1 MPAPFKSHPSDTQVL
16 NQNTRPLSEC
26 PKRLVQRAHGWIEV
40 TDVPILTGECLWH
53 IYQKEAEEIVAP
65 GGVLIPDPVARNRA
79 INAAY
84 ARLWLAEP
92 RFQWAGLAAF
102 ASKQVGC
109 GMLHA
114 TRVTQLIDDEREA
127 REALRSFYDSGMQPA
142 KLPDTENPAL
152 KAAIERHRM
161 AANANPVSAYD
172 AYTNGRPLSLLQESF
187 DYVNKMMALGN
198 TTLFLDVYPL
208 HAFYARRGIEEF
220 RKCLE
225 MRENIF
231 GHSDFPVLWPV
242 DPQALPFAR
251 YQSEVLSGFEAT
263 EAGEIAESVK
273 QLAIHEQKNIL
284 QPSMYSNRWLVN
296 LLRGN
301 HASFVIGFPSGV
313 SQAIEVTL
321 SSQCIPL
328 EDGRTISFSDS
339 VFADLSVLE
348 ERMPFVFRAAE
359 QFHTMLND
367 HRRPQIEQSIRE
379 IANGA
384 PS

>member
-16 NQNTRPLSEC
+16 NQNTHPLSEC
-26 PKRLVQRAHGWIEV
+26 PKRLVKREHGWIEV

-84 ARLWLAEP
+84 ARLWLADP

-127 REALRSFYDSGMQPA
+127 REALRSFYESGMRPA

-152 KAAIERHRM
+152 KAAIERHLM
-161 AANANPVSAYD
+161 AANANPVSTYD
-172 AYTNGRPLSLLQESF
+172 AYKRGRLLSLIQESF
-187 DYVNKMMALGN
+187 EFVNKMMALGN

-220 RKCLE
+220 RQCLR
-225 MRENIF
+225 MRKNID

-242 DPQALPFAR
+242 HRDILAFGI
-251 YQSEVLSGFEAT
+251 YQEEVLLGFEAIGS
-263 EAGEIAESVK
+263 GEIAESVK

-284 QPSMYSNRWLVN
+284 QPSMYSNRWLVK

-321 SSQCIPL
+321 SSQCTPVK
-328 EDGRTISFSDS
+328 DGRTISFSDS
-339 VFADLSVLE
+339 VFADLSVLK

>member
-16 NQNTRPLSEC
+16 NQNIRPLSEC
-26 PKRLVQRAHGWIEV
+26 PKRLVKREHGWIEV

-84 ARLWLAEP
+84 ARLWLADP

-114 TRVTQLIDDEREA
+114 TRVTQLIDEERDA
-127 REALRSFYDSGMQPA
+127 RQALRGFYESGMQPE

-152 KAAIERHRM
+152 KAAIERHLM
-161 AANANPVSAYD
+161 AANANPVSTYD
-172 AYTNGRPLSLLQESF
+172 AYKRGRPLSLIQESF
-187 DYVNKMMALGN
+187 DFVNKMMALGN

-208 HAFYARRGIEEF
+208 HAFYAKRGLEEF
-220 RKCLE
+220 RKCLP
-225 MRENIF
+225 MRKKIF

-242 DPQALPFAR
+242 EKETLKFGMPHQEITL
-251 YQSEVLSGFEAT
+251 GFEAL
-263 EAGEIAESVK
+263 EEGRLAKSVEH
-273 QLAIHEQKNIL
+273 LAVHEQKNIL
-284 QPSMYSNRWLVN
+284 QPSMYSSRWLVK

-301 HASFVIGFPSGV
+301 HASFVTGFPAGV

-321 SSQCIPL
+321 SSQCEPL

-339 VFADLSVLE
+339 IFADLSVLE

-359 QFHTMLND
+359 QFHTLLND

>member
-16 NQNTRPLSEC
+16 NQNTHPLSEC
-26 PKRLVQRAHGWIEV
+26 PKRLVKREHGWIEV

-84 ARLWLAEP
+84 ARLWLADP

-127 REALRSFYDSGMQPA
+127 REALRSFYESGMRPA

-152 KAAIERHRM
+152 KAAIERHLM

-172 AYTNGRPLSLLQESF
+172 AYTKGRPLSLIQESF
-187 DYVNKMMALGN
+187 EFVNKMMALGN

-220 RKCLE
+220 RQCLR
-225 MRENIF
+225 MRKNID

-242 DPQALPFAR
+242 HRDILAFGI
-251 YQSEVLSGFEAT
+251 YQEEVLLGFEAIGS
-263 EAGEIAESVK
+263 GEIAESVK

-284 QPSMYSNRWLVN
+284 QPSMYSNRWLVK

-321 SSQCIPL
+321 SSQCTPVK
-328 EDGRTISFSDS
+328 DGRTISFSDS
-339 VFADLSVLE
+339 VFADLSVLK